1 MSNLLDRNA
10 VFATLLPV
18 FGEVLHEKRILSLAL
33 GTLGVLYTRRV
44 SVAEIGRALAGA
56 TGKSP
61 KHGIKQVDRLL
72 SNKALRLNSSLGAM
86 AAYVPWV
93 VGERTEI
100 YAALDWTDFDADGQ
114 TTLALSIITNHG
126 RATPLVWRTVR
137 KKKLKNHRN
146 DYEDDLLRFAASVMP
161 RGVKVTILADRAF
174 GDTKLYAFLHETLGW
189 DFVIRF
195 RGCVTV
201 ATESELGR
209 PASEWVFDNGRVRK
223 IENALVTNHRHAVP
237 AVVCVKKKGMKEPWF
252 LASTRSDLTGD
263 ENVDLYSRRFTIE
276 ETFRDDKDDR
286 FGIGLKE
293 ATIGTPARRD
303 RLLLLLAL
311 ARIILTSL
319 GAAGE
324 QLGLDVQLR
333 ANTERTKRTHA
344 LLTQGRLYAIGIGV
358 FGVLVPALLDSMYG
372 ILQSLAAATHT
383 IGFI

>member
-1 MSNLLDRNA
+1 
-10 VFATLLPV
+10 
-18 FGEVLHEKRILSLAL
+18 
-33 GTLGVLYTRRV
+33 
-44 SVAEIGRALAGA
+44 
-56 TGKSP
+56 
-61 KHGIKQVDRLL
+61 
-72 SNKALRLNSSLGAM
+72 
-86 AAYVPWV
+86 
-93 VGERTEI
+93 
-100 YAALDWTDFDADGQ
+100 
-114 TTLALSIITNHG
+114 
-126 RATPLVWRTVR
+126 
-137 KKKLKNHRN
+137 
-146 DYEDDLLRFAASVMP
+146 
-161 RGVKVTILADRAF
+161 
-174 GDTKLYAFLHETLGW
+174 
-189 DFVIRF
+189 
-195 RGCVTV
+195 
-201 ATESELGR
+201 
-209 PASEWVFDNGRVRK
+209 
-223 IENALVTNHRHAVP
+223 
-237 AVVCVKKKGMKEPWF
+237 MKEPWF

-372 ILQSLAAATHT
+372 ILQGLAAATHT